1 MTMKVFLSR
10 EESRCVRPVGP
21 SRAGGFTLVELLVV
35 IAIIGTLVGL
45 LLPAVQAAREAARRS
60 SCSNNL
66 KQLGLACHTFLEQRQ
81 TFPPSGVGYAQDYSW
96 MVLILPSIEENA
108 VYNSTRLPQWSTYLT
123 GTTGWGN
130 SCASNV
136 GNLGTSRAS
145 SEMNSLRSSTL
156 ACPSNP
162 MPQVISGKLL
172 SSYAA
177 VAGASDTAFK
187 GDSLARANDRCPD
200 NFGQNEECRNGV
212 VTAQK
217 SGYPDGF
224 AGPLGTCASWNS
236 GNATMV
242 KQRSDIGSLVGCK
255 PSQITDGLSKTLM
268 IGEQTAWGWDGAN
281 VNQCRAGMHIGW
293 ASGGAPGGDFLNAAS
308 ITSSRQVG
316 STLCADPYQP
326 STGVWVTYSGD
337 RVVNPVMAW
346 TEDGLYVGSFLDR
359 RADDGLPDDIYRWHS
374 RVINYDHLNGGSLAT
389 LPNGE
394 VLWFCNGWNNSSVYR
409 ITGWDRLERAAG
421 TVTVH

>member
-10 EESRCVRPVGP
+10 EESRRVRPVGP

-66 KQLGLACHTFLEQRQ
+66 KQVGLACHTFLEQRQ
-81 TFPPSGVGYAQDYSW
+81 TFPPSGVGYAHDYSW

-136 GNLGTSRAS
+136 GNLGISRAS

-212 VTAQK
+212 VTSQK

-293 ASGGAPGGDFLNAAS
+293 ASGGTPGGDFLNAAS
-308 ITSSRQVG
+308 ITRSRQVG

-326 STGVWVTYSGD
+326 STGVWVTYSDNSTPFRSAHGIGAQF
-337 RVVNPVMAW
+337 VLA
-346 TEDGLYVGSFLDR
+346 DGSVRWVDGSIDNLM
-359 RADDGLPDDIYRWHS
+359 YR
-374 RVINYDHLNGGSLAT
+374 LLAIRDS
-389 LPNGE
+389 GQVE
-394 VLWFCNGWNNSSVYR
+394 AV
-409 ITGWDRLERAAG
+409 E
-421 TVTVH
+421 